1 MRVVALTCSSVDRI
15 LVYPV
20 HSNRSA
26 FVYDPLLL
34 LLLPLKTNFQ
44 PALVHYLDYDLSLHS
59 FLEQISYNIFLWLLA
74 NLSSYFSSL
83 LDDKDDNQ
91 RSLGAIEADGPSSLP
106 PARSWSDLT
115 IPWKHDTCEYPDYG
129 QARLH
134 RPTTPRCAGECWGSR
149 VGMIDSHCK
158 PCWRAAFQQTDRAS
172 GRRGGKRESPPC
184 ILRLIKCYYPA
195 QQEVP
200 VK

>member
-59 FLEQISYNIFLWLLA
+59 FLEQISYNIFLLLLA

-91 RSLGAIEADGPSSLP
+91 RSLGAIEADGPSSSLLP
-106 PARSWSDLT
+106 AAGLTSPSLESMIPVNTLIMAR
-115 IPWKHDTCEYPDYG
+115 PDCTG
-129 QARLH
+129 P
-134 RPTTPRCAGECWGSR
+134 RPLAVQLSVEAVEW
-149 VGMIDSHCK
+149 
-158 PCWRAAFQQTDRAS
+158 A
-172 GRRGGKRESPPC
+172 
-184 ILRLIKCYYPA
+184 
-195 QQEVP
+195 
-200 VK
+200 